1 MVYEVYEHM
10 TTDEQVLVEDAQEY
24 AMEKLG
30 IKISP
35 LGANGEYTL
44 EQADFLLEFTEWYFS
59 GEWIRKKVKDTEY
72 ENTYQ
77 DIIEDEIYERQL
89 EKNLLDE

>member
-10 TTDEQVLVEDAQEY
+10 TTDEQVLIEDAQEY
-24 AMEKLG
+24 AMHKLG
-30 IKISP
+30 IKINP
-35 LGANGEYTL
+35 LGVNGEYTL
-44 EQADFLLEFTEWYFS
+44 EQAEFLVEFTEWYFS